1 MPQSGRMGK
10 QGDRIIHMEALPMNG
25 NVRRIAHGVLL
36 VVGIVLMVG
45 GIATGTHGAS
55 IIGRLVAA
63 VNVQQYLSM
72 KRRDADVAKGPTP

>member
-25 NVRRIAHGVLL
+25 NVRRIAHVVLL

-45 GIATGTHGAS
+45 GIATGKHGAS
-55 IIGRLVAA
+55 VIGLLVAA
-63 VNVQQYLSM
+63 VNAQQYLSV
-72 KRRDADVAKGPTP
+72 KRRSAGMERGPTL